1 MHFGLII
8 QESHGFNRAECQIKK
23 GTYTFAAYVYTIR
36 GNYRLSRSWLQL
48 GAELF
53 ISFPAPVYWLKYE
66 RGENMGKVLSVD
78 RQTFQ
83 TEVMNAS
90 IPVLVDF
97 WAPWCGPCRMVA
109 PVMEELAAELTDKLK
124 VVKINV
130 DENAD
135 LASQYNVMSIPSI
148 MLFKNGQVVEQMM
161 GFMPKGTIAT
171 KIQGHL

>member
-1 MHFGLII
+1 
-8 QESHGFNRAECQIKK
+8 
-23 GTYTFAAYVYTIR
+23 
-36 GNYRLSRSWLQL
+36 
-48 GAELF
+48 
-53 ISFPAPVYWLKYE
+53 VYWLKYE
-66 RGENMGKVLSVD
+66 RGEKMGKVLSVD
-78 RQTFQ
+78 LQTFQ

-109 PVMEELAAELTDKLK
+109 PVMEELAAELTDELK

-130 DENAD
+130 DENAA

-161 GFMPKGTIAT
+161 GFMPKDTIAT